1 MPCFGVD
8 VMKIMP
14 NNFQHF
20 DHEILQAE
28 IFFILDQIWV
38 SGMCVC
44 ERERERVCVCTV
56 RRGIET
62 LRLYLN
68 KNKNK
73 VLKPSRN
80 VYNSTGHIHLS
91 IIKLASLYWL
101 YRYILRWAA

>member
-44 ERERERVCVCTV
+44 ERERERVCVCE
-56 RRGIET
+56 RERQREKERET
-62 LRLYLN
+62 ETEKYGH
-68 KNKNK
+68 
-73 VLKPSRN
+73 
-80 VYNSTGHIHLS
+80 VYAQVYACLWHGRED
-91 IIKLASLYWL
+91 YW
-101 YRYILRWAA
+101 